1 MRFGNAG
8 PGLSPLICHFLIS
21 EILGDVPIALQSSTL
36 LPAKNVQIPRHR
48 EPLDRLI
55 RM

>member
-1 MRFGNAG
+1 MPDLGVSLTCLFPIN
-8 PGLSPLICHFLIS
+8 
-21 EILGDVPIALQSSTL
+21 EILGDVPIALQRSNL

-48 EPLDRLI
+48 EPLNRLI